1 VKLLLDTHILIW
13 SAFQPRR
20 ISPRVR
26 RLLERP
32 STERWLSPITSWEAL
47 LLVQSGHVRIDFT
60 FDEWFAGVTAAFA
73 FNEAPLTHEV
83 VLASREIKIPHH
95 DPADRLLAAT
105 ARFYGLRLVTADER
119 LLKGSGFSTLP
130 N

>member
-13 SAFQPRR
+13 SAFEPRR
-20 ISPRVR
+20 LSPRVR
-26 RLLERP
+26 RLLERS

-47 LLVQSGHVRIDFT
+47 LLVESGRLRIDLA
-60 FDEWFAGVTAAFA
+60 FDEWLLEMNSVLGL
-73 FNEAPLTHEV
+73 NEAPLTHEV
-83 VLASREIKIPHH
+83 VLASREVTIPHM

-105 ARFYGLRLVTADER
+105 ARFYGLRLLTADER
-119 LLKGSGFSTLP
+119 LLHGSGFSTLP